1 MNDIILTKWE
11 RQLMLAL
18 KKHEEVVLGDIPHFT
33 QEQFN
38 IYSKSLESKGLVCT
52 DECEEIGRAHV

>member
-52 DECEEIGRAHV
+52 D

>member
-18 KKHEEVVLGDIPHFT
+18 KKHEEVVLGDIPPFYT
-33 QEQFN
+33 RTIQYLLQVFR
-38 IYSKSLESKGLVCT
+38 IKRSCMY
-52 DECEEIGRAHV
+52 R